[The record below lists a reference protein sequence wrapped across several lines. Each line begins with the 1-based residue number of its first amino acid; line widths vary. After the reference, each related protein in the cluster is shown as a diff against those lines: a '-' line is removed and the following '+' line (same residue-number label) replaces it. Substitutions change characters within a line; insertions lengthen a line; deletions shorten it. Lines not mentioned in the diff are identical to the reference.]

1 MTNSVMDAKRMSL
14 RVTKDVNNV
23 SASLGVNALGCEI
36 DDADVLPLGP
46 RPITARH
53 LCNTAFHMGVKEAN
67 LIRGIHAGTR

>member
-1 MTNSVMDAKRMSL
+1 MSL

-23 SASLGVNALGCEI
+23 SASLGVDALGCEI

-53 LCNTAFHMGVKEAN
+53 LCNTAFHTRVKVN
-67 LIRGIHAGTR
+67 TFQSVISILG